1 VLSKITGGATPAAK
15 ASFQRKAHRHHLE
28 SVFGSGC
35 HQVVTLLEGEI
46 QKCLRDAGANDVT
59 AMVLTV
65 SLAAAISEKSG

>member
-1 VLSKITGGATPAAK
+1 MLE
-15 ASFQRKAHRHHLE
+15 SFE

>member
-1 VLSKITGGATPAAK
+1 MLE
-15 ASFQRKAHRHHLE
+15 SFE
-28 SVFGSGC
+28 SVFRSWRY
-35 HQVVTLLEGEI
+35 QVVTLLEGEI